1 MRKRG
6 KRYTKLKSDID
17 REKTYKIEESIKHFK
32 GTNSV
37 KFDETID
44 IAINLGID
52 PKQSDQ
58 VVRGLATLPH
68 GTGKILKIAVFVK
81 DNLAQEAKDAGADFV
96 GQEDLGEKIEKNKV
110 KVDVVIASP
119 DMMAIVGK
127 FGKVLGPKGLM
138 PNPKM
143 GTVTNEIERK
153 IKEIR
158 KGQIEFKAD
167 KTGIVHSGL
176 GKISFSD
183 EKLKENITSFID
195 TIVKAKPKA
204 SKGNYLRDIYLSPSM
219 GPSLKI
225 SQK

>member
-17 REKTYKIEESIKHFK
+17 REKTYKIEDAIKHFK

-119 DMMAIVGK
+119 DMMSVVGK

-158 KGQIEFKAD
+158 NGQIEFKAD

-176 GKISFSD
+176 GKISFSE
-183 EKLKENITSFID
+183 EKLKENITTFID

-204 SKGNYLRDIYLSPSM
+204 SKGNYLQDIYLSPSM

-225 SQK
+225 SEK

>member
-6 KRYTKLKSDID
+6 KRYTKLKSDIEK
-17 REKTYKIEESIKHFK
+17 EKTYKIEEAIKHIK
-32 GTNSV
+32 GKNSV
-37 KFDETID
+37 KFDETLD

-58 VVRGLATLPH
+58 VVRGLVTLPN

-81 DNLAQEAKDAGADFV
+81 DNRAQEAKDAGADFV
-96 GQEDLGEKIEKNKV
+96 GQEDLGEKIQKNKV

-119 DMMAIVGK
+119 DMMSVVGK

-143 GTVTNEIERK
+143 GTVTNEIEKK
-153 IKEIR
+153 IKDIK

-176 GKISFSD
+176 GKISFSE
-183 EKLKENITSFID
+183 EKLKENITTFID

-204 SKGNYLRDIYLSPSM
+204 SKGNYLQDIYLSPSM

>member
-17 REKTYKIEESIKHFK
+17 REKTYKIEEAIKHFK
-32 GTNSV
+32 ATNSV

-58 VVRGLATLPH
+58 IVRGLATLPH

-119 DMMAIVGK
+119 DMMSVVGK

-158 KGQIEFKAD
+158 NGQIEFKAD

-176 GKISFSD
+176 GKISFSE
-183 EKLKENITSFID
+183 EKLKENITAFLD
-195 TIVKAKPKA
+195 TVVKAKPKA
-204 SKGNYLRDIYLSPSM
+204 SKGNYLQDIYLSPSM

>member
-17 REKTYKIEESIKHFK
+17 TEKTYKIEDAIKHFK

-119 DMMAIVGK
+119 DMMSVVGK

-158 KGQIEFKAD
+158 NGQIEFKAD

-176 GKISFSD
+176 GKISFSE
-183 EKLKENITSFID
+183 EKLKENITAFID

-204 SKGNYLRDIYLSPSM
+204 SKGNYLQDIYLSPSM

>member
-17 REKTYKIEESIKHFK
+17 REKTYKIEDAIKHFK

-119 DMMAIVGK
+119 DMMSVVGK

-158 KGQIEFKAD
+158 NGQIEFKAD

-176 GKISFSD
+176 GKISFSE
-183 EKLKENITSFID
+183 EKLKENIIAFID

-204 SKGNYLRDIYLSPSM
+204 SKGNYLQDIYLSPSM

>member
-17 REKTYKIEESIKHFK
+17 REKTYKIEDAIKHFK

-119 DMMAIVGK
+119 DMMSVVGK

-158 KGQIEFKAD
+158 NGQIEFKAD

-176 GKISFSD
+176 GKISFSE
-183 EKLKENITSFID
+183 EKLKENITAFLD
-195 TIVKAKPKA
+195 TVVKAKPKA
-204 SKGNYLRDIYLSPSM
+204 SKGNYLQDIYLSPSM

>member
-17 REKTYKIEESIKHFK
+17 REKTYKIEDAIKHFK

-96 GQEDLGEKIEKNKV
+96 GQEDLGEKIEKNKI

-119 DMMAIVGK
+119 DMMSVVGK

-158 KGQIEFKAD
+158 NGQIEFKAD

-176 GKISFSD
+176 GKISFSE
-183 EKLKENITSFID
+183 EKLKENITAFLD
-195 TIVKAKPKA
+195 TVVKAKPKA
-204 SKGNYLRDIYLSPSM
+204 SKGNYLQDIYLSPSM

-225 SQK
+225 SEK

>member
-17 REKTYKIEESIKHFK
+17 TEKTYKIEDAIKHFK

-119 DMMAIVGK
+119 DMMSVVGK

-158 KGQIEFKAD
+158 NGQIEFKAD
-167 KTGIVHSGL
+167 KAGIVHSGL
-176 GKISFSD
+176 GKISFSE
-183 EKLKENITSFID
+183 EKLKENITAFID

-204 SKGNYLRDIYLSPSM
+204 SKGNYLQDIYLSPSM

>member
-17 REKTYKIEESIKHFK
+17 REKTYKIEEAIKHFK

-119 DMMAIVGK
+119 DMMSVVGK

-158 KGQIEFKAD
+158 NGQIEFKAD

-176 GKISFSD
+176 GKISFSE
-183 EKLKENITSFID
+183 EKLKENITTFID

-204 SKGNYLRDIYLSPSM
+204 SKGNYLQDIYLSPSM

-225 SQK
+225 SEK

>member
-1 MRKRG
+1 M
-6 KRYTKLKSDID
+6 
-17 REKTYKIEESIKHFK
+17 
-32 GTNSV
+32 
-37 KFDETID
+37 
-44 IAINLGID
+44 
-52 PKQSDQ
+52 
-58 VVRGLATLPH
+58 PH

-158 KGQIEFKAD
+158 NGQIEFKAD
-167 KTGIVHSGL
+167 KAGIVHSGL
-176 GKISFSD
+176 GKISFSE
-183 EKLKENITSFID
+183 EKLKENIIAFID

-204 SKGNYLRDIYLSPSM
+204 SKGNYLQDIYLSPSM

>member
-6 KRYTKLKSDID
+6 KRYIKLKSEIEN
-17 REKTYKIEESIKHFK
+17 EKTYKIEDAIKQLK
-32 GTNSV
+32 GKKSV
-37 KFDETID
+37 NFDETLD

-58 VVRGLATLPH
+58 VVRGLAMLPH

-81 DNLAQEAKDAGADFV
+81 EDKAQEVKEVGADYV

-110 KVDVVIASP
+110 KVDVVISSP
-119 DMMAIVGK
+119 DMMSIVGK

-143 GTVTNEIERK
+143 GTVTNEIEKK
-153 IKEIR
+153 IQDIR

-176 GKISFSD
+176 GKISFSE
-183 EKLKENITSFID
+183 EKLRENITTFID
-195 TIVKAKPKA
+195 TVVKAKPKA
-204 SKGNYLRDIYLSPSM
+204 SKGNYLQDIYLSPSM
-219 GPSLKI
+219 GPSIKI

>member
-17 REKTYKIEESIKHFK
+17 REKTYKIEEAIKHFK

-119 DMMAIVGK
+119 DMMSVVGK

-158 KGQIEFKAD
+158 NGQIEFKAD

-176 GKISFSD
+176 GKISFSE
-183 EKLKENITSFID
+183 EKLKENITAFID

-204 SKGNYLRDIYLSPSM
+204 SKGNYLQDIYLSPSM

>member
-17 REKTYKIEESIKHFK
+17 TEKTYKIEDAIKHFK

-119 DMMAIVGK
+119 DMMSVVGK

-158 KGQIEFKAD
+158 NGQIEFKAD

-176 GKISFSD
+176 GKISFSE
-183 EKLKENITSFID
+183 EKLKENIIAFID

-204 SKGNYLRDIYLSPSM
+204 SKGNYLQDIYLSPSM

-225 SQK
+225 SEK

>member
-6 KRYTKLKSDID
+6 KRYIKLKSA
-17 REKTYKIEESIKHFK
+17 IKQLK
-32 GTNSV
+32 GKKSV
-37 KFDETID
+37 NFDETLD

-58 VVRGLATLPH
+58 VVRGLAMLPH

-81 DNLAQEAKDAGADFV
+81 EDKAQEVKEVGADYV

-110 KVDVVIASP
+110 KVDVVISSP
-119 DMMAIVGK
+119 DMMSIVGK

-143 GTVTNEIERK
+143 GTVTNEIEKK
-153 IKEIR
+153 IQDIR

-176 GKISFSD
+176 GKISFSE
-183 EKLKENITSFID
+183 EKLRENITTFID
-195 TIVKAKPKA
+195 TVVKAKPKA
-204 SKGNYLRDIYLSPSM
+204 SKGNYLQDIYLSPSM
-219 GPSLKI
+219 GPSIKI

>member
-6 KRYTKLKSDID
+6 KRYIKLKSEIENE
-17 REKTYKIEESIKHFK
+17 RTYKIEDAIKHLK
-32 GTNSV
+32 GKKSV
-37 KFDETID
+37 NFDETLD

-58 VVRGLATLPH
+58 VVRGLAMLPH

-81 DNLAQEAKDAGADFV
+81 EDKAQEVKEVGADYV

-110 KVDVVIASP
+110 KVDVVISSP
-119 DMMAIVGK
+119 DMMPTVGK

-143 GTVTNEIERK
+143 GTVTNEIEKK
-153 IKEIR
+153 IQDIR

-176 GKISFSD
+176 GKISFSE
-183 EKLKENITSFID
+183 EKLRENITTFID
-195 TIVKAKPKA
+195 TVVKAKPKA
-204 SKGNYLRDIYLSPSM
+204 SKGNYLQDIYLSPSM
-219 GPSLKI
+219 GPSIKI

>member
-17 REKTYKIEESIKHFK
+17 REKTYKIEEAIKHFK

-119 DMMAIVGK
+119 DMMSVVGK

-158 KGQIEFKAD
+158 NGQIEFKAD

-176 GKISFSD
+176 GKISFSE
-183 EKLKENITSFID
+183 EKLKENIIAFID

-204 SKGNYLRDIYLSPSM
+204 SKGNYLQDIYLSPSM

>member
-6 KRYTKLKSDID
+6 KRYIKLKSEIEN
-17 REKTYKIEESIKHFK
+17 EKTYKIEDAIKQLK
-32 GTNSV
+32 GKKSV
-37 KFDETID
+37 NFDETLD

-58 VVRGLATLPH
+58 VVRGLAMLPH

-81 DNLAQEAKDAGADFV
+81 EDKAQKVKEVGADYV

-110 KVDVVIASP
+110 KVDVVISSP
-119 DMMAIVGK
+119 DMMSIVGK

-143 GTVTNEIERK
+143 GTVTNEIEKK
-153 IKEIR
+153 IQDIR

-176 GKISFSD
+176 GKISFSE
-183 EKLKENITSFID
+183 EKLRENITTFID
-195 TIVKAKPKA
+195 TVVKAKPKA
-204 SKGNYLRDIYLSPSM
+204 SKGNYLQDIYLSPSM
-219 GPSLKI
+219 GPSIKI

>member
-17 REKTYKIEESIKHFK
+17 REKTYKIEEAIKHFK

-119 DMMAIVGK
+119 DMMSVVGK

>member
-1 MRKRG
+1 MGKRG
-6 KRYTKLKSDID
+6 KRYKNLKSN
-17 REKTYKIEESIKHFK
+17 IKENRIYEIQEAIK
-32 GTNSV
+32 QIKSQSSV
-37 KFDETID
+37 KFDETVD

-81 DNLAQEAKDAGADFV
+81 DDRAKEAKDAGADFV

-119 DMMAIVGK
+119 DMMSVVGK

-158 KGQIEFKAD
+158 NGQIEFKAD

-176 GKISFSD
+176 GKISFSE
-183 EKLKENITSFID
+183 EKLKENITAFLD
-195 TIVKAKPKA
+195 TVVKAKPKA
-204 SKGNYLRDIYLSPSM
+204 SKGNYLQDIYLSPSM

>member
-17 REKTYKIEESIKHFK
+17 TEKTYKIEDAIKHFK
-32 GTNSV
+32 ATNSV

-58 VVRGLATLPH
+58 IVRGLATLPH

-119 DMMAIVGK
+119 DMMSVVGK

-158 KGQIEFKAD
+158 NGQIEFKAD

-176 GKISFSD
+176 GKISFSE
-183 EKLKENITSFID
+183 EKLKENITTFID

-204 SKGNYLRDIYLSPSM
+204 SKGNYLQDIYLSPSM

>member
-6 KRYTKLKSDID
+6 KRYIKLKSEIENE
-17 REKTYKIEESIKHFK
+17 RTYKIEDAIKQLK
-32 GTNSV
+32 GKKSV
-37 KFDETID
+37 NFDETLD

-58 VVRGLATLPH
+58 VVRGLAMLPH

-81 DNLAQEAKDAGADFV
+81 EDKAQEVKEVGADYV

-110 KVDVVIASP
+110 KVDVVLSSP
-119 DMMAIVGK
+119 DMMPTVGK

-143 GTVTNEIERK
+143 GTVTNEIEKK
-153 IKEIR
+153 IQDLR

-176 GKISFSD
+176 GKISFSE
-183 EKLKENITSFID
+183 EKLRENITTFID
-195 TIVKAKPKA
+195 TVVKAKPKA
-204 SKGNYLRDIYLSPSM
+204 SKGNYLQDIYLSPSM
-219 GPSLKI
+219 GPSIKI

>member
-6 KRYTKLKSDID
+6 KRYTKLRSDTD
-17 REKTYKIEESIKHFK
+17 REKTYKIEEAIKYFK

-81 DNLAQEAKDAGADFV
+81 DDRAKEAKDAGADFV

-119 DMMAIVGK
+119 DMMSVVGK

-138 PNPKM
+138 TNPKM
-143 GTVTNEIERK
+143 GTVTNEIER
-153 IKEIR
+153 
-158 KGQIEFKAD
+158 
-167 KTGIVHSGL
+167 
-176 GKISFSD
+176 
-183 EKLKENITSFID
+183 
-195 TIVKAKPKA
+195 
-204 SKGNYLRDIYLSPSM
+204 
-219 GPSLKI
+219 
-225 SQK
+225 

>member
-6 KRYTKLKSDID
+6 KRYIKLKSEID
-17 REKTYKIEESIKHFK
+17 NERTYKIEDAIKQLK
-32 GTNSV
+32 GKKSV
-37 KFDETID
+37 NFDETLD

-58 VVRGLATLPH
+58 VVRGLAMLPH

-81 DNLAQEAKDAGADFV
+81 EDKAQEVKEAGADYV

-110 KVDVVIASP
+110 KVDVVISSP
-119 DMMAIVGK
+119 DMMSIVGK

-143 GTVTNEIERK
+143 GTVTNEIEKK
-153 IKEIR
+153 IQDIR

-176 GKISFSD
+176 GKISFSE
-183 EKLKENITSFID
+183 EKLRENITTFID
-195 TIVKAKPKA
+195 TVVKAKPKA
-204 SKGNYLRDIYLSPSM
+204 SKGNYLQDIYLSPSM
-219 GPSLKI
+219 GPSIKI

>member
-17 REKTYKIEESIKHFK
+17 REKTYKIEDAIKHFK

-110 KVDVVIASP
+110 KADVVIASP
-119 DMMAIVGK
+119 DMMSVVGK

-158 KGQIEFKAD
+158 NGQIEFKAD

-176 GKISFSD
+176 GKISFSE
-183 EKLKENITSFID
+183 EKLKENIIAFID

-204 SKGNYLRDIYLSPSM
+204 SKGNYLQDIYLSPSM

>member
-17 REKTYKIEESIKHFK
+17 TEKTYKIEDAIKHFK

-110 KVDVVIASP
+110 KADVVIASP
-119 DMMAIVGK
+119 DMMSVVGK

-158 KGQIEFKAD
+158 NGQIEFKAD
-167 KTGIVHSGL
+167 KAGIVHSGL
-176 GKISFSD
+176 GKISFSE
-183 EKLKENITSFID
+183 EKLKENITAFID

-204 SKGNYLRDIYLSPSM
+204 SKGNYLQDIYLSPSM